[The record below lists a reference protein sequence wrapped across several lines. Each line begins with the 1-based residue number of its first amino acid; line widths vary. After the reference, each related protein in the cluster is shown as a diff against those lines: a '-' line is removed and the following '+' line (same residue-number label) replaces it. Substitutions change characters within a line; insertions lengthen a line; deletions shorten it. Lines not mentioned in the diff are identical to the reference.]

1 MARRRWVRGI
11 AWAGVGF
18 STLVGVLLFI
28 LVLVTQSAFG
38 REQVRQIAVRV
49 ASGYL
54 LGSLHLGSLRFGP
67 GCSLAIDSAALRDP
81 DDSLLVSL
89 GPTRATC
96 DFGALV
102 HRRLVITS
110 LEVTRPNVV
119 VRQLPSGIWNWSRA
133 IKPDTSPPQPSTGGP
148 SPVAVVGPVRV
159 SGGAAVLEVP
169 WAPPDSL
176 RGAARDRAIDSALAG
191 RIPIVRR
198 SGNAL
203 LRRRE
208 FSAISIDAALVRT
221 AIGDTTV
228 IAQLN
233 GLAVT
238 SVDPDVTV
246 HRIAGRVTLIGS
258 SVDLEL
264 PTIAFDQSS
273 AGARGRVDWS
283 GAGMPAI
290 HATVIADTLAF
301 ADLAPFASG
310 LPASGGGRLQLT
322 MKSDGGSSPS
332 EYAVSEAELRTTR
345 SVVRGSAT
353 IELSESN
360 ALTIR
365 AAALDLAPLHTE
377 LLNVLAPGALPPE
390 LRGGLTGRVVVR
402 GSARGALRVDTLVA
416 RYADEAVP
424 GSVSRVT
431 ARGVLTLGASGGISF
446 SRLSVAVDPVDA
458 RTVVRIVPSLAPLSG
473 RLIGRVTL
481 DSTFEHLRF
490 SDADLRYAEG
500 TAAPL
505 RVTGSGR
512 IVLGDVPRFDLA
524 LNAQPFSPAAI
535 ALSYPALA
543 TLPTIEGQAAVRGS
557 AHDLTFATTTS
568 GPAGSASLAGRY
580 TNDASGVSVRATGKV
595 HDVDPRLASGRT
607 DVPTGKL
614 AADVN
619 VDLAGKDF
627 QTLLGSLALTNL
639 TGTVSGI
646 TIDSSLARVALTDT
660 RVVAESVV
668 VATSAGAVSARG
680 ALGRHAD
687 VRDTLLVTASASLA
701 NLAPLLRALGVA
713 DSVTPGSSATPASVV
728 DSLGGTVT
736 ARARLVGSLDSLDT
750 AGEVVADSVTSPF
763 ANARRAHATWSM
775 VGLRSTPHGQVSF
788 QADSLGASGIH
799 FATASVRARSD
810 GGGTWRLTLGTA
822 AADRPGGE
830 ANASVSRRGD
840 TLTVDIDSLA
850 VRVPGTDLQLIR
862 PTRFQRA
869 GSGTIVLD
877 TLQLRGTRGAVIT
890 ASGVYHDTGTVAVSL
905 DVANAPVFLPGPGGA
920 DDSVRVLLDAAVRLD
935 GTAPA
940 PRATGDVR
948 AHVADEDS
956 LPIDSVVAHLAY
968 GDGRA
973 QATINAQARTRSI
986 LSGRVD
992 GPMQLSLSPFK
1003 AALLDE
1009 PVTGQLSIDSLYL
1022 PDISR
1027 LVPGARLTAGVLR
1040 TNLTL
1045 SGTAKHPRAVGS
1057 SSLAGGA
1064 ALIEALGVQ
1073 VHDANASL
1081 LLATDR
1087 VTIEKASIRAGNDP
1101 AGRAELT
1108 GMLGLADSGR
1118 VELHLRTASMP
1129 VMRLPTTADLD
1140 VTSDLQLV
1148 GPYARPT
1155 LSGRITVD
1163 RGVLRLPDMGR
1174 AGVVGVDDTAFVK
1187 LVDSLA
1193 PARLERA
1200 SAPLERFAIGDVQ
1213 VTMGPNVWIRSAE
1226 ASVQLGGSISLEA
1239 AAPGPDVEE
1248 GQFALR
1254 GRLVT
1259 QRGNYRLNIGAFTRS
1274 FELEQGSVQFTGEPE
1289 LNPRLDINALYSR
1302 EGSDDLTATSAGRM
1316 PKVRAH
1322 LGGTLE
1328 RPVLTLSSAD
1338 SKLTQA
1344 ELMSYLVTGQA
1355 NSALGNAVDES
1366 ILTNELV
1373 ASATG
1378 ALAQRLAGG
1387 MFDVVNVT
1395 PGSTTDQKDTKSTA
1409 ADAFSSSRLGVG
1421 KQLSNRLFLTVDA
1434 GLCALTGG
1442 AASTDLSQ
1450 TLGVSLDYRF
1460 RRGVHGSVSSAPS
1473 TNGATCAN
1481 QAAGRGTAL
1490 TPRQW
1495 GVDLS
1500 RAWRF

>member
-1 MARRRWVRGI
+1 MARRWWVRGVVWTGI
-11 AWAGVGF
+11 GF
-18 STLVGVLLFI
+18 ATLVGVLLFI

-54 LGSLHLGSLRFGP
+54 LGSLHLGALRFGP
-67 GCSLAIDSAALRDP
+67 GCALAIDSAALRDP

-102 HRRLVITS
+102 QRRLVVTS
-110 LEVTRPNVV
+110 LDVARPNVI
-119 VRQLPSGIWNWSRA
+119 VRQLPSGTWNWSRA

-148 SPVAVVGPVRV
+148 SPVAVVGPIRLT
-159 SGGAAVLEVP
+159 GGVVVLEVP

-191 RIPIVRR
+191 RVPVIRR

-208 FSAISIDAALVRT
+208 FSGISIDAALVRT

-233 GLAVT
+233 GLAVA
-238 SVDPDVTV
+238 SVDPAVTV
-246 HRIAGRVTLIGS
+246 RRIAGRVTLIGS

-264 PTIAFDQSS
+264 PTVAFNESS
-273 AGARGRVDWS
+273 ASARGHVDWS
-283 GAGMPAI
+283 AAGMPAI
-290 HATVIADTLAF
+290 QATVTADTLAF
-301 ADLAPFASG
+301 ADLAPFV
-310 LPASGGGRLQLT
+310 PNFPTSGGGRLQVT
-322 MKSDGGSSPS
+322 MKTDGGSAPT
-332 EYAVSEAELRTTR
+332 EYAVSEADLRTTR
-345 SVVRGSAT
+345 SVVRGRVT
-353 IELSESN
+353 VELSESN
-360 ALTIR
+360 ELTIR
-365 AAALDLAPLHTE
+365 DAALDVAPLHTE
-377 LLNVLAPGALPPE
+377 LLHVLVPGGLPPA

-402 GSARGALRVDTLVA
+402 GGAGSALRVDTLVA
-416 RYADEAVP
+416 RYTDEAVP
-424 GSVSRVT
+424 GSESRVS
-431 ARGVLTLGASGGISF
+431 ARGALTLGATGGISF
-446 SRLSVAVDPVDA
+446 SRLAVAVDPVDA

-473 RLIGRVTL
+473 HLVGSVTL

-524 LNAQPFSPAAI
+524 LKAQPFSPAAI
-535 ALSYPALA
+535 ARSYPALA
-543 TLPTIEGQAAVRGS
+543 TLPAVEGQVDLRGS
-557 AHDLTFATTTS
+557 TQDMTFATTTTS
-568 GPAGSASLAGRY
+568 AAGSASLAGHY
-580 TNDASGVSVRATGKV
+580 TNDGSGVAIRATGKV
-595 HDVDPRLASGRT
+595 HDVDPRSASGRT

-627 QTLLGSLALTNL
+627 QTLRGAAALTNL
-639 TGTVSGI
+639 AGTVSGI
-646 TIDSSLARVALTDT
+646 VIDSSLARLALTDT

-668 VATSAGAVSARG
+668 VATSAGSVSARG
-680 ALGRHAD
+680 ALGLHGD

-701 NLAPLLRALGVA
+701 NLAPLLRALGVV
-713 DSVTPGSSATPASVV
+713 DSVTWDSAGTPASVV
-728 DSLGGTVT
+728 DSLGGVVT
-736 ARARLVGSLDSLDT
+736 ARARLVGSLDSLDSD
-750 AGEVVADSVTSPF
+750 GEVAADSVMSPF
-763 ANARRAHATWSM
+763 ANAKRAHATWSI
-775 VGLRSTPHGQVSF
+775 VGLRSTPRGQASL
-788 QADSLGASGIH
+788 QADSLSAGGVHVTGASV
-799 FATASVRARSD
+799 AARSD
-810 GGGTWRLTLGTA
+810 DGQTWRVTLGTA
-822 AADRPGGE
+822 ATDRPGGH
-830 ANASVSRRGD
+830 ANASVVKRGD
-840 TLTVDIDSLA
+840 TLAVDVDSLV
-850 VRVPGTDLQLIR
+850 VRVPGTDLHLLR

-869 GSGTIVLD
+869 GRTIVLD
-877 TLQLRGTRGAVIT
+877 TLQLQGTRGAVIT
-890 ASGVYHDTGTVAVSL
+890 ASGVYHDSGSVALSL
-905 DVANAPVFLPGPGGA
+905 DLANAPAFLPGPGGA
-920 DDSVRVLLDAAVRLD
+920 GDSVRVLLDGAVRLD
-935 GTAPA
+935 GTTQA
-940 PRATGDVR
+940 PRATADVR
-948 AHVADEDS
+948 AHVVADDS
-956 LPIDSVVAHLAY
+956 LPIDSVVAHVAY
-968 GDGRA
+968 ADGRT
-973 QATINAQARTRSI
+973 QATIDAHARTRTI

-1009 PVTGQLSIDSLYL
+1009 PLTGQLSIDSLYL
-1022 PDISR
+1022 PDVSR
-1027 LVPGARLTAGVLR
+1027 LVPGVRFTAGVLR
-1040 TNLTL
+1040 THLTL
-1045 SGTAKHPRAVGS
+1045 SGTANRPRGVGTA
-1057 SSLAGGA
+1057 SLAGGA
-1064 ALIEALGVQ
+1064 VLIEALGVQ
-1073 VHDANASL
+1073 LHDANASL
-1081 LLATDR
+1081 QLATDR
-1087 VTIEKASIRAGNDP
+1087 ITIEKADVRAGTNP
-1101 AGRAELT
+1101 EGRAELT
-1108 GMLGLADSGR
+1108 GTLALADSGR
-1118 VELHLRTASMP
+1118 IELHLRTASLP
-1129 VMRLPTTADLD
+1129 VMRLPETADLD
-1140 VTSDLQLV
+1140 VTSDLHLV

-1174 AGVVGVDDTAFVK
+1174 AAVVGVDDSAFVQ

-1193 PARLERA
+1193 PARIERA
-1200 SAPLERFAIGDVQ
+1200 STPLERFAIGDVQ
-1213 VTMGPNVWIRSAE
+1213 VAMGPNVWIRSAE
-1226 ASVQLGGSISLEA
+1226 ASVQLGGSINLEA
-1239 AAPGPDVEE
+1239 AAPEPDVTE
-1248 GQFALR
+1248 GHFALR

-1289 LNPRLDINALYSR
+1289 LNPRLDINAIYSR
-1302 EGSDDLTATSAGRM
+1302 EGSDDLSATSSGRM

-1366 ILTNELV
+1366 VLTSELV

-1395 PGSTTDQKDTKSTA
+1395 SGSTTDQKNTKSTA

-1434 GLCALTGG
+1434 GLCTLTGG
-1442 AASTDLSQ
+1442 TTSADLGQ

-1460 RRGVHGSVSSAPS
+1460 HRGVHGSVSSAPS

-1481 QAAGRGTAL
+1481 QASGRGTAL

-1495 GVDLS
+1495 GVDLA
-1500 RAWRF
+1500 RVWRF